1 MLSYYIVRRVIYMQS
16 RMDRYR
22 DIEDKKFERSK
33 KNTKL
38 YEDVYDDMYR
48 DTNYQNMKVID
59 TAKEINIDKLKNILD
74 DNYDTR
80 QYRTLRNYDI
90 GDTDSLKKSSISRN
104 EKRSY
109 DINEIISEAK
119 NRRTFMEEAKEKQKY
134 IDFKN
139 AIEGNYDT
147 KYEESKEEEKKLE
160 NLINTV
166 SISNENKEESSSF
179 DILSDLKGSD
189 NTIVTNPVEASFDS
203 LDNVSVL
210 TETKNLEK
218 TLVKA
223 DKTFYTDSNMFT
235 KNDFEDFSTLS
246 RSLGK
251 KRGAKKLIIIII
263 ILVLL
268 AVLLYFGI
276 TKFGMEKYL
285 NKIIDI
291 FKKK

>member
-1 MLSYYIVRRVIYMQS
+1 M
-16 RMDRYR
+16 
-22 DIEDKKFERSK
+22 
-33 KNTKL
+33 
-38 YEDVYDDMYR
+38 
-48 DTNYQNMKVID
+48 ID
-59 TAKEINIDKLKNILD
+59 LE
-74 DNYDTR
+74 
-80 QYRTLRNYDI
+80 
-90 GDTDSLKKSSISRN
+90 
-104 EKRSY
+104 
-109 DINEIISEAK
+109 
-119 NRRTFMEEAKEKQKY
+119 QKY

-166 SISNENKEESSSF
+166 SISNDNKEESSSF

-235 KNDFEDFSTLS
+235 KNDFEDFSTLTNELK
-246 RSLGK
+246 RSK
-251 KRGAKKLIIIII
+251 KNKKAIII
-263 ILVLL
+263 ILILIIL
-268 AVLLYFGI
+268 GACAYFLI
-276 TKFGMEKYL
+276 TRFL
-285 NKIIDI
+285 
-291 FKKK
+291 

>member
-1 MLSYYIVRRVIYMQS
+1 MQS

-166 SISNENKEESSSF
+166 SISNDSKEESSSF

-235 KNDFEDFSTLS
+235 KNDFEDFSTLTNELK
-246 RSLGK
+246 RSK
-251 KRGAKKLIIIII
+251 KNKKAIII
-263 ILVLL
+263 ILILIIL
-268 AVLLYFGI
+268 GACAYFLI
-276 TKFGMEKYL
+276 TRFL
-285 NKIIDI
+285 
-291 FKKK
+291 

>member
-166 SISNENKEESSSF
+166 SISNDNKEESSSF

-235 KNDFEDFSTLS
+235 KNDFEDFSTLTNELK
-246 RSLGK
+246 RSK
-251 KRGAKKLIIIII
+251 KNKKAIII
-263 ILVLL
+263 ILILIIL
-268 AVLLYFGI
+268 GACAYFLI
-276 TKFGMEKYL
+276 TRFL
-285 NKIIDI
+285 
-291 FKKK
+291 

>member
-1 MLSYYIVRRVIYMQS
+1 MQS

-90 GDTDSLKKSSISRN
+90 GD
-104 EKRSY
+104 
-109 DINEIISEAK
+109 
-119 NRRTFMEEAKEKQKY
+119 

-166 SISNENKEESSSF
+166 SISNDNKEESSSF

-235 KNDFEDFSTLS
+235 KNDFEDFSTLTNELK
-246 RSLGK
+246 RSK
-251 KRGAKKLIIIII
+251 KNKKAIII
-263 ILVLL
+263 ILILIIL
-268 AVLLYFGI
+268 GACAYFLI
-276 TKFGMEKYL
+276 TRFL
-285 NKIIDI
+285 
-291 FKKK
+291 